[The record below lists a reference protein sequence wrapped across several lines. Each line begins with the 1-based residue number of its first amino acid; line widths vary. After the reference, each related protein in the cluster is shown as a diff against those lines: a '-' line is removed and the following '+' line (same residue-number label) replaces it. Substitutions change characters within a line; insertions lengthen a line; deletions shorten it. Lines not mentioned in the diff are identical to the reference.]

1 MKKYDMKK
9 IILSIA
15 FAMLPLFAAKAQTSP
30 TVDAGVERQP
40 TSSFDVFP
48 KLPPSTFCA
57 KENLIGMWK
66 LLMVYE
72 VPSGREIKFYTN
84 NPLQFYVFNADSRYG
99 RYESIL
105 HAITLAEVKRIAL
118 SQISNTQ
125 QYTLNKN
132 GTLFFYKNQVA
143 TDSLAC
149 FIVAANA
156 GPFMTG
162 QLLLMPPK
170 KSQRTRMVKVYQKMF
185 PEFESQQPPV
195 NVSPASEE

>member
-1 MKKYDMKK
+1 MKKYSMKT
-9 IILSIA
+9 ILSAA
-15 FAMLPLFAAKAQTSP
+15 FAILCAVPAQAQVPSPSAAAI
-30 TVDAGVERQP
+30 ERLP
-40 TSSFDVFP
+40 TSSLDVFP
-48 KLPPSTFCA
+48 KLPPSTFCT
-57 KENLIGMWK
+57 KENLLGMWK

-99 RYESIL
+99 RYESVL
-105 HAITLAEVKRIAL
+105 HAITLADVKRIAM

-125 QYTLNKN
+125 QYTLNQS

-143 TDSLAC
+143 VDSLAC
-149 FIVAANA
+149 FIVAANS
-156 GPFMTG
+156 GPFLSG

-195 NVSPASEE
+195 NISPASEE